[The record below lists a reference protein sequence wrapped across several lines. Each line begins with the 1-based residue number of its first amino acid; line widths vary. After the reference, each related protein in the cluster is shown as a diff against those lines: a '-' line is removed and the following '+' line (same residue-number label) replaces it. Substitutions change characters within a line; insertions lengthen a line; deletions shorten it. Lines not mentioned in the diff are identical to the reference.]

1 MAKKK
6 MKTYSLS
13 ELKDKYIGKSG
24 TDERDSYEYELRMEL
39 IGRMIRN
46 VRQQKQMTQ
55 EELGKLVGVGKAQIS
70 KLENSANSAR
80 IETLLKVFHA
90 LNAEIHFSIKV
101 SQQYIQLP

>member
-6 MKTYSLS
+6 IKTYSLS
-13 ELKDKYIGKSG
+13 DLKDKYIGKPG
-24 TDERDSYEYELRMEL
+24 TNEREIYEYELRMEL
-39 IGRMIRN
+39 LGRMIRN
-46 VRQQKQMTQ
+46 VRVQKHLTQ
-55 EELGKLVGVGKAQIS
+55 EELGRLVGVGKAQIS

-90 LNAEIHFSIKV
+90 LNAEVHFTIKM

>member
-1 MAKKK
+1 MAKKRI
-6 MKTYSLS
+6 KTFSLS
-13 ELKDKYIGKSG
+13 ELKDKYIGESG
-24 TDERDSYEYELRMEL
+24 SDEREIYEYELRMEL
-39 IGRMIRN
+39 LGRMIRN

-80 IETLLKVFHA
+80 IETLIRVFHA
-90 LNAEIHFSIKV
+90 LNAEVNFTIKV

>member
-6 MKTYSLS
+6 IKTYSLS
-13 ELKDKYIGKSG
+13 DLKDKYIGKPG
-24 TDERDSYEYELRMEL
+24 TNEREIYEYELRMEL
-39 IGRMIRN
+39 LGRMIRN
-46 VRQQKQMTQ
+46 VRLQKHLTQ
-55 EELGKLVGVGKAQIS
+55 EELGRLVGVGKAQIS

-90 LNAEIHFSIKV
+90 LNAEVHFTIKM